1 MPETIS
7 FSELRRGLN
16 LEMDGDVY
24 QVVEYKHVYMQ
35 QRAPTLTLK
44 VRQLRTGKTFDR
56 NMPGTQRLTLADVD
70 PREAQYIYNDGQS
83 FVFMDTDTFEQFPV
97 TTDQLGEQAK
107 YLTEGDTI
115 QILFYKGD
123 PVTIDLPMTVDLE
136 VAETAPAFK
145 GDTAQAGRKP
155 ATLTTGLVVKVP
167 MHITAG
173 QTVRVD
179 TRTGDYVQL
188 VS

>member
-24 QVVEYKHVYMQ
+24 QVVDYKHVYMQ

-44 VRQLRTGKTFDR
+44 VRQLRTGKTFER
-56 NMPGTQRLTLADVD
+56 NMPGTQRLTLAEVD

-83 FVFMDTDTFEQFPV
+83 CVFMDTETFEQFPI
-97 TTDQLGEQAK
+97 TPDQLGEQAK
-107 YLTEGDTI
+107 FLSEGDNI
-115 QILFYKGD
+115 QILFYKGE
-123 PVTIDLPMTVDLE
+123 PVTIDLPITVDLE
-136 VAETAPAFK
+136 VAETAPTFK

-167 MHITAG
+167 THVTAG

-179 TRTGDYVQL
+179 TRTGEYVSL